1 MERTGK
7 STTEHGKQSLRAGAY
22 RLELL
27 PAGACEAAFTA
38 ETAVVGFAFD
48 AQTGHHAIAS
58 DRQRPFLRH
67 PNSLAVIPAGC
78 DVRSSSAR
86 GGEYLVIIPDNPAR
100 LDVPATNLCG
110 SEIFPAALALRK
122 TLLSRG
128 QAEGAEALSEIVV
141 AAAARRHPLGE
152 ASRWMTPHRF
162 ARVEQLID
170 DRMSRTVSITDLAAA
185 IGVSPSFFA
194 RSFRAFAGT
203 TPQRY
208 MTLKRLQ
215 RARFL
220 IQTSGLGLAEI
231 AAECG
236 FSSQSHMSR
245 VFSEHTGAP
254 PSRMDRS
261 RGAQR
266 RNL

>member
-1 MERTGK
+1 M
-7 STTEHGKQSLRAGAY
+7 RAGGY

-27 PAGACEAAFTA
+27 PAGAYEAAFTA

-48 AQTGHHAIAS
+48 AQTGQHAIAG
-58 DRQRPFLRH
+58 DRQQPFLRH

-78 DVRSSSAR
+78 DVRSSSAL
-86 GGEYLVIIPDNPAR
+86 GGEYLIIMPDNPAR

-110 SEIFPAALALRK
+110 REILPAALALRK
-122 TLLSRG
+122 TLLGCGR
-128 QAEGAEALSEIVV
+128 ALGAEALSETIV
-141 AAAARRHPLGE
+141 AAAAKRHPLGE
-152 ASRWMTPHRF
+152 ASRWMTPRRF

-170 DRMSRTVSITDLAAA
+170 ERMSGTVSIADLAAA
-185 IGVSPSFFA
+185 IGVSASFFS

-208 MTLKRLQ
+208 ITQKRLQ
-215 RARFL
+215 HARHL
-220 IQTSGLGLAEI
+220 VRTSGLGLAEI

-245 VFSEHTGAP
+245 VFSEHTGRP
-254 PSRMDRS
+254 PSRIPRFH
-261 RGAQR
+261 GLGQ